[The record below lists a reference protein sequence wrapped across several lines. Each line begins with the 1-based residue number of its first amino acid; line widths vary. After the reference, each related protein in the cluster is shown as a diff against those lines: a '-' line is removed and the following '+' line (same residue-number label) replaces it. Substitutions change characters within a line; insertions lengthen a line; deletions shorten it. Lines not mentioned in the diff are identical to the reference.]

1 MAGGTRR
8 SGDRRATQVRRQ
20 NVCRRPVLQ
29 AAGAVAAGVL
39 ATATGACAPG
49 GAPGED
55 AGTAAKAPVEV
66 RFHARTGPQG
76 DYFREWGERYT
87 AERRPR
93 LTIVPEQF
101 PGGEYHEKLTA
112 LIAAGTLGDALWGSS
127 LQTYGL
133 LVRANV
139 LRDHAPLARQARLD
153 WGVFYPQ
160 TVQGATRGGKID
172 GVPHAVHQGRA
183 AFFLSTAALQRAG
196 LSVPADTWTVPDFVQ
211 AAQRLTA
218 TGAGEAAFGA
228 LPNTSLWGAVC
239 WVRSFGGD
247 YLSPDGR
254 RLTIDT
260 PPALQAL
267 QFLADCFGRHQVAP
281 PGGSVPGTTNVSQ
294 ALALGRLGMLQEGY
308 WGGNNI
314 RREASDAAFTAAP
327 LPHGPAGSRSMV
339 EFNLSSVTTLSRQPE
354 EAFGYCAYMA
364 EEGPAVASALTAN
377 SPGARKSAWEHPTL
391 TGRSGHAAFA
401 RTLATAPPL
410 LLPANGRGVDL
421 EVEWD
426 KLVGA
431 ALRRG
436 EGTSAKALVDQALPA
451 LRAIVEA

>member
-1 MAGGTRR
+1 M
-8 SGDRRATQVRRQ
+8 
-20 NVCRRPVLQ
+20 
-29 AAGAVAAGVL
+29 
-39 ATATGACAPG
+39 
-49 GAPGED
+49 EI
-55 AGTAAKAPVEV
+55 

-76 DYFREWGERYT
+76 DYFREWGERYV

-93 LTIVPEQF
+93 LTLVQEQF

-133 LVRANV
+133 LLRASV

-153 WGVFYPQ
+153 WGAFFPQ
-160 TVQGATRGGKID
+160 TVQGATRGGRID

-183 AFFLSTAALQRAG
+183 AFFLSTAALQHAG
-196 LSVPADTWTVPDFVQ
+196 LPVPADTWTVQDFVQ

-239 WVRSFGGD
+239 WIRSFGGD

-281 PGGSVPGTTNVSQ
+281 PGGSVPGATNVNQ
-294 ALALGRLGMLQEGY
+294 ALAVGRLGMLQEGY

-314 RREASDAAFTAAP
+314 RREASDAAFTAVP
-327 LPHGPAGSRSMV
+327 LPHGPAGSKSMV

-364 EEGPAVASALTAN
+364 EEAPAVASALTAN
-377 SPGARKSAWEHPTL
+377 SPGARRSAWEHPTL

-436 EGTSAKALVDQALPA
+436 EGTSARALVDQTLPA
-451 LRAIVEA
+451 LRALVEA

>member
-1 MAGGTRR
+1 VA
-8 SGDRRATQVRRQ
+8 
-20 NVCRRPVLQ
+20 
-29 AAGAVAAGVL
+29 AVAAV
-39 ATATGACAPG
+39 AAVAGACVPG
-49 GAPGED
+49 GPPDD
-55 AGTAAKAPVEV
+55 AAGSGRKQPVEV

-76 DYFREWGERYT
+76 DYFREWGEKYT
-87 AERRPR
+87 AERRPH
-93 LTIVPEQF
+93 LTVVQEQF

-139 LRDHAPLARQARLD
+139 LVDHAPLARQARLD
-153 WGVFYPQ
+153 WGVFFPQ
-160 TVQGATRGGKID
+160 TVQGATRQGRID

-196 LSVPADTWTVPDFVQ
+196 VPVPADAWTVADFVQ

-239 WVRSFGGD
+239 WIRSFGGD

-260 PPALQAL
+260 PAALQAL

-281 PGGSVPGTTNVSQ
+281 PGGSVPGTTNASQ

-314 RREASDAAFTAAP
+314 RREANDAAFTAVP
-327 LPHGPAGSRSMV
+327 LPHGPAGSKSMV
-339 EFNLSSVTTLSRQPE
+339 EFNLCSVTTLSRQPE

-364 EEGPAVASALTAN
+364 EEEPAVASALTAN

-421 EVEWD
+421 EAEWD

-436 EGTSAKALVDQALPA
+436 EGASAQALVDQALPA
-451 LRAIVEA
+451 LRSIVGA

>member
-1 MAGGTRR
+1 
-8 SGDRRATQVRRQ
+8 
-20 NVCRRPVLQ
+20 VLL
-29 AAGAVAAGVL
+29 AAGAAAAGGL
-39 ATATGACAPG
+39 AAAAGACAPG
-49 GAPGED
+49 GAPEG
-55 AGTAAKAPVEV
+55 APVATRPQPVEI

-87 AERRPR
+87 AERRPHV
-93 LTIVPEQF
+93 TVVQEQF

-153 WGVFYPQ
+153 WSVFFPQ
-160 TVQGATRGGKID
+160 TVQGATRAGRID

-196 LSVPADTWTVPDFVQ
+196 LNVPADAWTVPDFVQ
-211 AAQRLTA
+211 TAQRLTA
-218 TGAGEAAFGA
+218 AGADAAAFGA

-239 WVRSFGGD
+239 WIRSFGGD

-260 PPALQAL
+260 PAALQAL
-267 QFLADCFGRHQVAP
+267 QFLADCFGRFQVAP
-281 PGGSVPGTTNVSQ
+281 PGGSVAGTTNVNQ
-294 ALALGRLGMLQEGY
+294 AIALGRLGMLQEGY

-314 RREASDAAFTAAP
+314 RREADDAAFTAVP
-327 LPHGPAGSRSMV
+327 LPHGPAGSGSMV
-339 EFNLSSVTTLSRQPE
+339 EFNLDSVTTLSRHPE
-354 EAFGYCAYMA
+354 EAFGYCAYMS
-364 EEGPAVASALTAN
+364 EDGPAVASALTAN
-377 SPGARKSAWEHPTL
+377 SPGARRSAWEHPTL

-401 RTLATAPPL
+401 RTLPTAPPL
-410 LLPANGRGVDL
+410 LLPANGRGADL
-421 EVEWD
+421 EAEWE
-426 KLVGA
+426 KLVGS

-436 EGTSAKALVDQALPA
+436 EGTSARALVDQVLPA
-451 LRAIVEA
+451 LRALVET